1 MVKETPKLNET
12 EDNKANFTLNREYFS
27 ADDTYSDLSISDL
40 YTVTN
45 PIRKIYP
52 KPTPDSFML
61 SGVGFFPYYLV
72 FQSRIGLSF
81 RLYKFLI

>member
-1 MVKETPKLNET
+1 MIKETPKLNET
-12 EDNKANFTLNREYFS
+12 EDNKATFSLNREYFS

-52 KPTPDSFML
+52 
-61 SGVGFFPYYLV
+61 
-72 FQSRIGLSF
+72 
-81 RLYKFLI
+81 